1 MDYNKVL
8 SYYKA
13 LIEEINKNN
22 KEVDLTS
29 ENYQKYLDD
38 YYSALDFRE
47 QLKQLESQKQEYLD
61 NLQEYQEIIVYMNSY
76 LAKRTKFKYKSPGY
90 LEKVYMY
97 PELI

>member
-1 MDYNKVL
+1 MDYNKAL

-13 LIEEINKNN
+13 LIEEINQDN

-29 ENYQKYLDD
+29 ENYQKYLED

-47 QLKQLESQKQEYLD
+47 QLEQLERHKQEYLD

-76 LAKRTKFKYKSPGY
+76 LAKRTRFKYESSGY
-90 LEKVYMY
+90 LEKVYIY
-97 PELI
+97 PEF